1 MIFVLQIVI
10 DFIINVMVDR
20 NRFLVKFYRQSQE
33 EESDEQDEEEIMEID
48 FGLESSFLSVRELL
62 MNFIYSFFFFY
73 YNIFYLQLNF

>member
-1 MIFVLQIVI
+1 MIFVLQTVI

-48 FGLESSFLSVRELL
+48 FGLESSFLLVRELL
-62 MNFIYSFFFFY
+62 MNFCFS
-73 YNIFYLQLNF
+73 L

>member
-48 FGLESSFLSVRELL
+48 FGLESSFLLVRKLL
-62 MNFIYSFFFFY
+62 MNFIYSFFCFIIIFF
-73 YNIFYLQLNF
+73 IFS

>member
-62 MNFIYSFFFFY
+62 MNFIYSFFCFIIIFFIY
-73 YNIFYLQLNF
+73 S

>member
-33 EESDEQDEEEIMEID
+33 EESDEQDDEEIMEID
-48 FGLESSFLSVRELL
+48 FGLESSFLLVRELL
-62 MNFIYSFFFFY
+62 MNFIYSFFCFIIIFF
-73 YNIFYLQLNF
+73 IFS

>member
-48 FGLESSFLSVRELL
+48 FG
-62 MNFIYSFFFFY
+62 
-73 YNIFYLQLNF
+73 

>member
-1 MIFVLQIVI
+1 MIFVLQTVI

-62 MNFIYSFFFFY
+62 MNLIIVFFV
-73 YNIFYLQLNF
+73 LL

>member
-1 MIFVLQIVI
+1 MIFVLKIVI

-48 FGLESSFLSVRELL
+48 FGLESSFLLVRELL
-62 MNFIYSFFFFY
+62 MNFIYSFFCFIIIFFIY
-73 YNIFYLQLNF
+73 S

>member
-48 FGLESSFLSVRELL
+48 FGLESSFLLVRELL
-62 MNFIYSFFFFY
+62 MNFIYSFFCFIIIFFIY
-73 YNIFYLQLNF
+73 S

>member
-1 MIFVLQIVI
+1 MIFFLQIVI

-48 FGLESSFLSVRELL
+48 FGLESSFLLVRELL
-62 MNFIYSFFFFY
+62 MNFIYSFFCFIIIFF
-73 YNIFYLQLNF
+73 IFS

>member
-48 FGLESSFLSVRELL
+48 FGLESSFLLVRELL
-62 MNFIYSFFFFY
+62 MNFIYSFFCFIIIFF
-73 YNIFYLQLNF
+73 IFS

>member
-1 MIFVLQIVI
+1 MIFVLQMVI

-62 MNFIYSFFFFY
+62 MNFIYSFFCFIIIFFIY
-73 YNIFYLQLNF
+73 S

>member
-1 MIFVLQIVI
+1 MIFVLKIVI

-62 MNFIYSFFFFY
+62 MNFIYSFFCFIIIFFIY
-73 YNIFYLQLNF
+73 S